1 MSDDTSLYIHT
12 LVGMRFDVAKIP
24 MTPEYQ
30 AQIEEYEKALS
41 QLSLPEIRA
50 EYQRAELVRLRF
62 GKPEYALSESELAE
76 KGNFEERL
84 SKMLPSE
91 LVRHESASEEET
103 VKNLV
108 GGHRLRA
115 LTPELRA
122 SYLGEPPDYVH
133 WAELEYWTRGEAIS
147 LTIGL
152 DPKVD
157 LLSERHDV
165 FAPSKSSSKVEQAIH
180 ALKMTREEAWKQIS
194 DFGYPTD
201 PTMGFDEDG
210 EEVLRKWTFTD
221 AAAEYIQLQ
230 DRIERA
236 IEVGKLGDKI
246 IPAPYVI
253 WATNSNISVPSELIR
268 AVNARSEIPDWKAKY
283 EAASHECDALKRELE
298 TASNEY
304 DSLKRELETASNE
317 CDALKRELETASNEC
332 DALKRELE
340 TASNECDALKRG
352 LEELRSTHE
361 KKQDLSTRERS
372 TVKRLIIGMA
382 IRGYKYNPNADRN
395 LATKEIADDLELL
408 GISLDVDTVRKW
420 LNESREELPSDW
432 QPG

>member
-246 IPAPYVI
+246 IPEGSP
-253 WATNSNISVPSELIR
+253 N
-268 AVNARSEIPDWKAKY
+268 RSP
-283 EAASHECDALKRELE
+283 
-298 TASNEY
+298 
-304 DSLKRELETASNE
+304 
-317 CDALKRELETASNEC
+317 
-332 DALKRELE
+332 
-340 TASNECDALKRG
+340 
-352 LEELRSTHE
+352 
-361 KKQDLSTRERS
+361 
-372 TVKRLIIGMA
+372 
-382 IRGYKYNPNADRN
+382 P
-395 LATKEIADDLELL
+395 
-408 GISLDVDTVRKW
+408 
-420 LNESREELPSDW
+420 
-432 QPG
+432 

>member
-12 LVGMRFDVAKIP
+12 LVGMRFDVAKTP
-24 MTPEYQ
+24 MTREYQ

-76 KGNFEERL
+76 KGHFEERL
-84 SKMLPSE
+84 AKLSPSE
-91 LVRHESASEEET
+91 LVRYESASEDET
-103 VKNLV
+103 MKNLV
-108 GGHRLRA
+108 EAHRLRA

-122 SYLGEPPDYVH
+122 SYFGEPPDYVR
-133 WAELEYWTRGEAIS
+133 WGALDCWTRGEAIS

-157 LLSERHDV
+157 LFSERHDV
-165 FAPSKSSSKVEQAIH
+165 FAPSKALSKEEQALQ
-180 ALKMTREEAWKQIS
+180 ALKITREGAWKQIS

-201 PTMGFDEDG
+201 PTMGFDEDT
-210 EEVLRKWTFTD
+210 EEVLRMWTFTD

-230 DRIERA
+230 DRIEKA
-236 IEVGKLGDKI
+236 IEVRKLGEKI
-246 IPAPYVI
+246 VPAAYAM
-253 WATNSNISVPSELIR
+253 WATNNNISLPDELTR
-268 AVNARSEIPDWKAKY
+268 AVKARSEIPDWKAQY

-298 TASNEY
+298 
-304 DSLKRELETASNE
+304 
-317 CDALKRELETASNEC
+317 
-332 DALKRELE
+332 
-340 TASNECDALKRG
+340 
-352 LEELRSTHE
+352 ELRSTQE

-382 IRGYKYNPNADRN
+382 IRGYKYNPKADRN

-420 LNESREELPSDW
+420 LKESTEELPSDW
-432 QPG
+432 QNG